1 MEQDLLL
8 TAFLYLSIAVIAVP
22 LANRFGLG
30 SVLGYLIAGIIIGP
44 FVLNL
49 TGGGH
54 SDVLHFA
61 EFGVVLML
69 FLIGL
74 ELQPQ
79 VLWRLRKKIVGLG
92 GLQVLFTTL
101 LIAGLAILAG
111 LTWRPALAIGLILA
125 LSSTAIVMQSL
136 QEKGWSRSPGGRSA
150 FTVLLFQ
157 DIAVI
162 PILAILPLLALPSTT
177 PQVISHGAGDDG
189 HGAQVAT
196 SLVAHLPIWAQGLA
210 ALVAVVA
217 VVLGSR
223 YLLRPVFRLIASVQ
237 SRELFTAFALFLVV
251 AISLLMREIGLS
263 MALGTFLAG
272 VVLADSEYRHELENN
287 IQPFKGL
294 LLGLFFIAVGSSI
307 DFDLIWGAL
316 QTVLALTAALLLLKL
331 LVLLAVGYAF
341 DLRGSQLAL
350 FSLALAQGGEFAFVL
365 FSFATQNQVLSFEIS
380 GILTAVVAL
389 TMLIT
394 PLLLIVYELALVP
407 LLDRMQSE
415 REEDTIDDS
424 ETRVILAGYGA
435 FGTLIGRLL
444 AANRIPTTILD
455 FNPDQI
461 DRMRRFGFKVYYG
474 DATLLELLE
483 LAGIA
488 KAELLVVA
496 IGDSDAA
503 TRLIEE
509 VVQRYPHVTVIAR
522 AADRIHYRQLSK
534 AGAHVIVRQYLQSAM
549 FMGQSVLRELGF
561 RAFTARR
568 RVQAFERHD
577 VKMLDHMVREDMDDS
592 SMMHLARK
600 ASEQIERALH
610 QDRAYHNPA
619 HAFELDEPENADG
632 GGEHDQEARP
642 ESRPAHQQASHHGQ
656 QRDSKATRPPAS
668 GRN

>member
-1 MEQDLLL
+1 MENDLLL
-8 TAFLYLSIAVIAVP
+8 AAFVYLSIAVLAVP

-30 SVLGYLIAGIIIGP
+30 SVLGYLIAGIVIGP
-44 FVLNL
+44 FALNL

-79 VLWRLRKKIVGLG
+79 VLWKLRKKIVGLG
-92 GLQVLFTTL
+92 GLQVLLTSLF
-101 LIAGLAILAG
+101 IAGLAILLG

-136 QEKGWSRSPGGRSA
+136 QEKGWSRGPGGRSA

-162 PILAILPLLALPSTT
+162 PILAILPLLAIPETI
-177 PQVISHGAGDDG
+177 PQVIAHGAPGDG
-189 HGAQVAT
+189 ESHTTSVEHGVEHGAEVAT
-196 SLVAHLPIWAQGLA
+196 SLVAHLPLWAQGLA

-217 VVLGSR
+217 VVVGSR

-307 DFDLIWGAL
+307 DFELILGSL
-316 QTVLALTAALLLLKL
+316 QTVLGLTFALLVIKL
-331 LVLLAVGYAF
+331 LVLVVVGYAF

-350 FSLALAQGGEFAFVL
+350 FTLALAQGGEFAFVL
-365 FSFATQNQVLSFEIS
+365 FSFATQNQVLSFEIA

-389 TMLIT
+389 TMLVT
-394 PLLLIVYELALVP
+394 PLLLIVYELALLP
-407 LLDRMQSE
+407 LLDRIQSE
-415 REEDTIDDS
+415 REEDTIDDD
-424 ETRVILAGYGA
+424 EENRVILAGYGA

-444 AANRIPTTILD
+444 VANRIPTTILD
-455 FNPDQI
+455 YNPDQI

-474 DATLLELLE
+474 DATRMELLE

-509 VVQRYPHVTVIAR
+509 VAHRHPHVTIIAR
-522 AADRIHYRQLSK
+522 AADRVHYRELSR
-534 AGAHVIVRQYLQSAM
+534 AGAHIIVRQYLQSAM
-549 FMGQSVLRELGF
+549 FMGQSILQELGF

-568 RVQAFERHD
+568 RVQAFARHD
-577 VKMLDHMVREDMDDS
+577 IRMLDQLAIEDMDEKS
-592 SMMHLARK
+592 VVTMARK

-610 QDRAYHNPA
+610 QDQAYHNPA
-619 HAFELDEPENADG
+619 HALELDDPDGEEQHADLANMP
-632 GGEHDQEARP
+632 DPSAAP
-642 ESRPAHQQASHHGQ
+642 
-656 QRDSKATRPPAS
+656 
-668 GRN
+668 GRTTVS